1 MPFELLP
8 EPKGIYKRF
17 WGHVTGEEFVAAVV
31 QNHKRREY
39 DDSVYSINDFSDVTS
54 HDLDTPGLLTAAAHA
69 VGAWYSNPDVLVLV
83 VAADPGIRQLARRF
97 GGLTQ
102 YEVEMFDTLDAAR
115 ERLQHHQPS
124 RKGRVSGWGPLT

>member
-17 WGHVTGEEFVAAVV
+17 WGHVTGDEFVAAVL
-31 QNHKRREY
+31 QNHKRRDY
-39 DDSVYSINDFSDVTS
+39 DDATYSINDFLDVAS
-54 HDLDTPGLLTAAAHA
+54 HNLDTPGLLTAAAHA

-83 VAADPGIRQLARRF
+83 VATDPDIRQLARRF

-102 YEVEMFDTLDAAR
+102 YEVELFDTLEEAR
-115 ERLQHHQPS
+115 ERLKHHVPL
-124 RKGRVSGWGPLT
+124 RKGRVSGWGKLS